1 MGLEQA
7 GFRAQRRESAAVGL
21 SEAKG
26 SDESHE
32 GCEAKYRDEDRKQ
45 GDP

>member
-1 MGLEQA
+1 LSFERA
-7 GFRAQRRESAAVGL
+7 GFRAQRRESAAGGL

-32 GCEAKYRDEDRKQ
+32 GSEAKYGDKDRKQ
-45 GDP
+45 GDA